1 MASRGRE
8 LKVYL
13 TSDTNRF
20 TKGLRKGESSIRRFG
35 RIAAVGFGAV
45 AAAAG
50 AVGVEAVQAAIAQE
64 KANARLRKS
73 LDNLGLGDQT
83 DAVLENVDAMQ
94 KQYGVSEDDLLPS
107 FTKLLGVTKNTGQ
120 AFGLLRTAMDT
131 AAATGKP
138 LESVTSAV
146 ARAADGSAT
155 ALSRLV
161 PGLDKTALK
170 GADAADVMAILN
182 KRFGG
187 TAQANA
193 DTMGGTMDRFGI
205 HVEEVNEALG
215 EGLIEGFLDTMGGS
229 DADAALENIQAME
242 DDARRVGE
250 AVGTLGAGL
259 LSFAADFIR
268 GLDAISTAWSNWIDD
283 GGRRLT
289 DIMDFAGIISDEEGQ
304 AINDNYDDRYA
315 QRVQEY
321 VQRNQPQQ
329 ASQPANPYAAYR
341 PMRFA
346 TRKNDAE
353 VRGSARAAQREAR
366 TRQQP

>member
-1 MASRGRE
+1 MSRGRE

-13 TSDTNRF
+13 TSDTSRF

-35 RIAAVGFGAV
+35 RIAGVGLGAA

-50 AVGVEAVQAAIAQE
+50 AVGVEAVQAAIGQE
-64 KANARLRKS
+64 KANAKLRKS
-73 LDNLGLGDQT
+73 LENLGMGDQT
-83 DAVLENVDAMQ
+83 DAVLDNIDALQ
-94 KQYGVSEDDLLPS
+94 KQTGISEDDLIPAFS
-107 FTKLLGVTKNTGQ
+107 KLVGVTKDSKD
-120 AFGLLRTAMDT
+120 AFNLLQTAMDT
-131 AAATGKP
+131 SVATGKP
-138 LESVTSAV
+138 LESVTSAI
-146 ARAADGSAT
+146 ARAAGGSAG

-161 PGLDKTALK
+161 PELDKTALS
-170 GADAADVMAILN
+170 GADAEEVMRILN

-193 DTMGGTMDRFGI
+193 DTMAGTMDRFGI
-205 HVEEVNEALG
+205 HVGEVNEALG

-229 DADAALENIQAME
+229 DADAALENIQTME
-242 DDARRVGE
+242 EDARRVGE

-259 LSFAADFIR
+259 LTYAADFIR
-268 GLDAISTAWSNWIDD
+268 GLDAISTAWGNWIDD

-289 DIMDFAGIISDEEGQ
+289 DIQDFLGLISDEEGQ
-304 AINDNYDDRYA
+304 SINDYYDRQYA
-315 QRVQEY
+315 RRVQAY
-321 VQRNQPQQ
+321 VQRQQPQQ
-329 ASQPANPYAAYR
+329 QAAANPYATYR

-353 VRGSARAAQREAR
+353 TRGTARAAQREAR